1 MVGPKGAES
10 SEEPGDSV
18 LMRSHLAGDSLAF
31 PTLVRRHQPWMWAV
45 ANAALGSREDA
56 MDAVQ
61 LAFMRALHHAHTWR
75 EDGPLGAWL
84 HRIVA
89 RVVLDTYSTREREP
103 TPIDTEDNQRFEELI
118 TADNTEGAASERV
131 VQDVIMSL
139 PVGYREAFVRTSL
152 LGFTTAEV
160 ASDLGLPEGTVKSRK
175 ARGKVRLVEA
185 LRDAGLIGP
194 RRST

>member
-1 MVGPKGAES
+1 
-10 SEEPGDSV
+10 
-18 LMRSHLAGDSLAF
+18 
-31 PTLVRRHQPWMWAV
+31 
-45 ANAALGSREDA
+45 

-139 PVGYREAFVRTSL
+139 PVDYREAFVRTSL